1 MQDNN
6 VAKIDLTKYFDYFF
20 KTVLK
25 LKKLFILIVVVMIAV
40 MEIRT
45 VFFFETTYSSNA
57 VFVVHT
63 QDQDNIFATNDE
75 NDDMFTTFNGL
86 MTGPMMQQ
94 IIQEGLGVNLQDIA
108 ISLSK
113 IPDTNLVQL
122 HVTAKDGETA
132 FHVANCILN
141 NYRQVTDLVMSD
153 VEISL
158 LDTPSVATAPD
169 AYPDY
174 LQNGIKGFAAGI
186 IICFVISFVVIIFC
200 HTIVDSEDVKTVL
213 HLNNITKIPY
223 LNVKRR
229 RKSKQMELLLSN
241 PRIQYS
247 FRQSFHD
254 LRLRFEQENKK
265 NNSQVFMV
273 GSVLPNEGKSMV
285 ASNIAISLADKGH
298 KVVLVDL
305 DLRNPSVVKILEED
319 ELSGNIGG
327 YLKGEYVLEEVINQY
342 HNYPLD
348 VIYGVDS
355 YENAPELLSR
365 PALEKLIKA
374 LKQHYEYVILDVPP
388 LYILEDA
395 LIISRYCDT
404 GLIVIKQ
411 DYASESDILDSLEEL
426 NEHLPYIMGTVINQA
441 KPSIFSSE
449 HHQYGY
455 GYGYGYG
462 YK

>member
-6 VAKIDLTKYFDYFF
+6 VEKIDLTKYFDYFF

-141 NYRQVTDLVMSD
+141 NYHQVTDLVMSD

-158 LDTPSVATAPD
+158 LDTPAVATAPD

-174 LQNGIKGFAAGI
+174 LQNGIMGFAAGI
-186 IICFVISFVVIIFC
+186 IICFVISFVVIIFR

>member
-462 YK
+462 HK